1 MTDPTATDA
10 ALLGACER
18 RFMGAAAATSEIL
31 WTNDSLGQMR
41 GEQSAWLDFTGQNSA
56 QCQGDGWVDAV
67 HPDDA
72 AGTTAAWQQGVAA
85 GVNFTFEHRVRRA
98 DGVYRTFAVRAVPV
112 ADESGQVAE
121 WVGAHRDVSE
131 QRQLEA
137 ELLESSQRLQLAQDM
152 ARASVESAARTKDD
166 FLATVSHELRTPLNA
181 MLGWTSLLQRP
192 NLAPAALSEGLRII
206 ERNGRA
212 QARLIEDLFDANRLI
227 SGEFDLDLQSV
238 SPDAAVRAAMQTS
251 APALARR
258 QQILVDELGASG
270 AVVQG
275 DSSRLQQVVN
285 HLLSNA
291 GEYSPSGARVRVRT
305 EADDG
310 FWQLQII
317 DTGEGIPPG
326 FLPHVFERFRQN
338 ESGVQ
343 RRHGGLGLGLAICR
357 QIVSHLGGE
366 IRAFSAGAGLG
377 ATFAV
382 RLPLLDG
389 AKSCPSGTDP
399 DPPSQPLP
407 DNSLRG
413 LEVLAVDD
421 EPDALEYLARMLRE
435 NGAAVTAV
443 SSAQQALDSLGAGPL
458 RFDVL
463 VSDVGMPG
471 TSGYQLIRQIRADP
485 RFAASAL
492 PAIALTAFARAED
505 RDTALAQGFQ
515 AHIAKPFHPEAL
527 IRALSS
533 LARHVGKQ
541 QLT

>member
-1 MTDPTATDA
+1 MTDSTATNA
-10 ALLGACER
+10 ALLRASER
-18 RFMGAAAATSEIL
+18 RFKAAVAATSEIL
-31 WTNDSLGQMR
+31 WTNDALGQMR
-41 GEQSAWLDFTGQNSA
+41 GEQSAWLGFTGQNA
-56 QCQGDGWVDAV
+56 AECQGDGRAHAV
-67 HPDDA
+67 PPDEA
-72 AGTTAAWQQGVAA
+72 AGTTAAWQQGVATGA
-85 GVNFTFEHRVRRA
+85 HFVFEHRVRRA
-98 DGVYRTFAVRAVPV
+98 NGVYRTFTVHAVPV
-112 ADESGQVAE
+112 ADDSGQVVE
-121 WVGAHRDVSE
+121 WVSVHRDVSA
-131 QRQLEA
+131 QRQLEVD
-137 ELLESSQRLQLAQDM
+137 LRESSQRLQLALD
-152 ARASVESAARTKDD
+152 AALTSVESAARTKDD

-192 NLAPAALSEGLRII
+192 NLAPEALSEGLRVI

-212 QARLIEDLFDANRLI
+212 QARLIEDLFDANRPI
-227 SGEFDLDLQSV
+227 SGEFDLDLRSIR
-238 SPDAAVRAAMQTS
+238 PDEAVCAAMQTS
-251 APALARR
+251 APAFGRR
-258 QQILVDELGASG
+258 EQILVDELGAAG

-275 DSSRLQQVVN
+275 DPSRLQQVVN

-291 GEYSPSGARVRVRT
+291 GNYSPSGARIRVRT

-317 DTGEGIPPG
+317 DTGEGIPAE
-326 FLPHVFERFRQN
+326 FLPHVFERFRQG

-357 QIVSHLGGE
+357 QIVSHFGGE
-366 IRAFSAGAGLG
+366 IGAFSAGAGLG
-377 ATFAV
+377 ATLAV
-382 RLPLLDG
+382 RLPLVDG
-389 AKSCPSGTDP
+389 TKFRPSVTDP
-399 DPPSQPLP
+399 EPPMQTLP
-407 DNSLRG
+407 GDSLRG

-435 NGAAVTAV
+435 HGAAVTAV

-505 RDTALAQGFQ
+505 RDAALTQGFQ
-515 AHIAKPFHPEAL
+515 AHIAKPFHPQAL
-527 IRALSS
+527 VRALSG
-533 LARHVGKQ
+533 LARHAGRR